1 MKELK
6 VIIKNKLGLHTR
18 AAAMLVEN
26 ISRYVSD
33 VTIIKEGQEVDGKSI
48 MQITMLAATQGTK
61 LNITAVGSDAEQ
73 AVKALTAVLES
84 ETSEK
89 K

>member
-6 VIIKNKLGLHTR
+6 IIIKNKLGLHTR

-48 MQITMLAATQGTK
+48 MGIMTLAASIGTELLIK
-61 LNITAVGSDAEQ
+61 AEGSDEDD
-73 AVKALTAVLES
+73 VLTKIEDLVERKFD
-84 ETSEK
+84 EE
-89 K
+89 